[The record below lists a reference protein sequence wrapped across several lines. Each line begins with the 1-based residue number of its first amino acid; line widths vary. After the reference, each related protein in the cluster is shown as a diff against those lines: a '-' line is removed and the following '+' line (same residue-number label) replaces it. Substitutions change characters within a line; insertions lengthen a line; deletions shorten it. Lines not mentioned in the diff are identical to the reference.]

1 MTLTPSQK
9 AELARTLA
17 ALDKQVRDDMRAA
30 LLQSG
35 DQKYI
40 DLAGMVHDLG
50 DEAVANELIDL
61 DDALIERHLQEL
73 REIEAAKRR
82 VAEGSANRC
91 IDCNDD
97 IGYERLL
104 AYPVAVR
111 CIVCQGQH
119 EKTRTH
125 EATPRM

>member
-82 VAEGSANRC
+82 LADGSTNRC
-91 IDCNDD
+91 IDCNDN

>member
-9 AELARTLA
+9 SELARTLA

-50 DEAVANELIDL
+50 DEAVANEMIDL
-61 DDALIERHLQEL
+61 M
-73 REIEAAKRR
+73 
-82 VAEGSANRC
+82 
-91 IDCNDD
+91 
-97 IGYERLL
+97 
-104 AYPVAVR
+104 
-111 CIVCQGQH
+111 
-119 EKTRTH
+119 TR
-125 EATPRM
+125 

>member
-1 MTLTPSQK
+1 MTLTPSQI
-9 AELARTLA
+9 AELARMLA
-17 ALDKQVRDDMRAA
+17 VLDKQARDDMRAA

-50 DEAVANELIDL
+50 DEAVADELIDL
-61 DDALIERHLQEL
+61 DDALIGRHLQEL

-82 VAEGSANRC
+82 LADGSTHRC
-91 IDCNDD
+91 IGCNGD
-97 IGYERLL
+97 IGYKRLL

-111 CIVCQGQH
+111 CMVCQGKH
-119 EKTRTH
+119 EKTYTH

>member
-82 VAEGSANRC
+82 VAGGSTNRC

>member
-1 MTLTPSQK
+1 MTLTPSRK
-9 AELARTLA
+9 AELARALA
-17 ALDKQVRDDMRAA
+17 ALDKQVRDDMHAA
-30 LLQSG
+30 LLQAG

-40 DLAGMVHDLG
+40 DLAGMVHDRG
-50 DEAVANELIDL
+50 DEAVADELIDL
-61 DDALIERHLQEL
+61 DDALIGRHLQEL

-82 VAEGSANRC
+82 LADGSTNRC
-91 IDCNDD
+91 IDCNGD

-119 EKTRTH
+119 EKTHTH